1 MKQMSYTSRSIEQR
15 EGADMETH
23 VKVLGVL
30 FVALG
35 VLGLIGVV
43 VIALVFG
50 GAAGIV
56 SVAAEDPETTAIAV
70 PVLGT
75 VGTALGGLILILS
88 LPDILVGIG
97 LLERRSWARILGIV
111 LSLIGLLNFP
121 IGTVVGVYGL
131 WVLLSP
137 SSEALFQGAPPVSR
151 T

>member
-1 MKQMSYTSRSIEQR
+1 MH
-15 EGADMETH
+15 TH
-23 VKVLGVL
+23 VKMLGVL
-30 FVALG
+30 FIALG

-56 SVAAEDPETTAIAV
+56 SMAADDPDAIAVAV

-75 VGTALGGLILILS
+75 VGTVIGGLILILS

-97 LLERRSWARILGIV
+97 LLEGRPWARILGII
-111 LSLIGLLNFP
+111 LSLVGLLNFP
-121 IGTVVGVYGL
+121 FGTFVGVYGL

-137 SSEALFQGAPPVSR
+137 RTEALFSR
-151 T
+151 PGGLTRASTGPASR